1 MPPDAYPAPPAA
13 GHSGLTEKQLL
24 VVRLLYAAALAGE
37 EPTFRGLMG
46 PVGTVSTNGVRCHL
60 RALVRK
66 GWLRYDDRA
75 PHFPYRLAGLALVP
89 AFSGP
94 QGDRLRRAVE
104 GP

>member
-46 PVGTVSTNGVRCHL
+46 PVGTVGTNGVHCHL
-60 RALVRK
+60 R
-66 GWLRYDDRA
+66 
-75 PHFPYRLAGLALVP
+75 ALVP